1 MALTRIQYLEQR
13 LPIEAF
19 EWDATGLVVTI
30 TGHKIIEGFTVTA
43 PNFHSAYNS
52 VTGEVEV
59 IDANSFRIVADQ
71 VLGSF
76 TEIIVRGFMS
86 TGYSPVYSIR
96 KGEGAET
103 VVQSWVTGTN
113 GATFTAEFSMDGLHW
128 LPITD
133 SNAITLTTEATSA
146 FTFTAGWAYIRLDI
160 TAIGAATALTVVLGD

>member
-1 MALTRIQYLEQR
+1 MRIQYLEQR

-43 PNFHSAYNS
+43 PNFHSSYS
-52 VTGEVEV
+52 SITGIVEV
-59 IDANSFRIVADQ
+59 IDANSFRIVADE

-76 TEIIVRGFMS
+76 TEVIVRGFMS

-113 GATFTAEFSMDGLHW
+113 GATFTVEFSMDGVHW
-128 LPITD
+128 VTITN
-133 SNAITLTTEATSA
+133 STSIELVASATSA
-146 FTFTAGWAYIRLDI
+146 FTFTAGWAYMRLNI
-160 TAIGAATALTVVLGD
+160 TALGANTILSVVTGD

>member
-52 VTGEVEV
+52 VTGVVEV
-59 IDANSFRIVADQ
+59 IDANNFRIVADQ

-103 VVQSWVTGTN
+103 VFQSWVTGTN
-113 GATFTAEFSMDGLHW
+113 GATFTAEFSMDGVHW
-128 LPITD
+128 INSANVIHTTTD
-133 SNAITLTTEATSA
+133 GDTGG
-146 FTFTAGWAYIRLDI
+146 FTFTAGWAYLRLNI
-160 TAIGAATALTVVLGD
+160 TALGASTILTVVMGD